1 MYKPIDT
8 LECMK
13 NLLLKQVVFTI
24 GEKSVRKGK
33 LLLFTSDN
41 YYVKFVLQTNKNINK
56 NYEIPYPY
64 KVTHNDMFVR
74 FSYKISDLCKDNI
87 KKQEIIENYLDT
99 SNVNKL
105 HDKRL
110 TISIIDSV

>member
-1 MYKPIDT
+1 MYRPIDT
-8 LECMK
+8 LDCMK

-64 KVTHNDMFVR
+64 KVTHTDMFVR
-74 FSYKISDLCKDNI
+74 FSYKLLDLCRDNT
-87 KKQEIIENYLDT
+87 KKLQMIEEYIDPAGA
-99 SNVNKL
+99 NKL

-110 TISIIDSV
+110 TISIIEQV